1 MSTNPEKAVSYVLSK
16 YVTEYMNK
24 DVLKLNIKTQTR
36 DAATMLR
43 SYETDDIIVIDKEK
57 FPVGIV
63 TDETYSGKL
72 VMQLYMQKQQH

>member
-24 DVLKLNIKTQTR
+24 DVLKLSMKTQTR

-43 SYETDDIIVIDKEK
+43 SYETDDIIVIDKKNSQLELLQMK
-57 FPVGIV
+57 IF
-63 TDETYSGKL
+63 SAKL

>member
-24 DVLKLNIKTQTR
+24 DVLKLSMKTQTR

-43 SYETDDIIVIDKEK
+43 SYETYDIIVIDKE
-57 FPVGIV
+57 
-63 TDETYSGKL
+63 
-72 VMQLYMQKQQH
+72 